1 MSTSVMKT
9 WETYS
14 IVITFKE
21 KLWTLYVTF
30 ANRCSNILTENKKE
44 PVGSSL
50 KTLILLGSEHFVF
63 TIQNK
68 YVPVKE
74 IIYEI
79 DIVLL

>member
-9 WETYS
+9 WET